1 MLDKIVNNPFR
12 ILGVYANARPAEIVS
27 NCDDMEAYISIGKAV
42 SFDLD
47 FNNLMPQV
55 LRTADSVSNA
65 KKQINLP
72 KDKLMHALF
81 WFIKDSSSAHAVNYL
96 KKGDFDNAYEVFDI
110 EESFASRINKAVAA
124 LIQNDDLGLA
134 IANITEIIHDSDDLG
149 LRDDFVRSIC
159 GDAFSITED
168 ELAHLYIDTLLEE
181 KDAQELL
188 NLFIEKGVSQD
199 DDDYLKEKVINEPIS
214 RINAEIAKAKAVQRD
229 DADANYRAGKALMN
243 NTKSDLALVKKLLGA
258 TDMKYQILADDLADT
273 ILQCGVNYYNNTQDD
288 DSIDKT
294 MVLQKYACKI
304 AVGKMCKDRG
314 NQNVAILEKRK
325 EELPP
330 KEARYYD
337 KKIKDILAVY
347 MTEPDKISS
356 AISLIKKVVPYL
368 MSIKEVL
375 GGSNTYYLRMS
386 TLIVNASL
394 HNIIEEFN
402 SVMND
407 SIKLNLLLDI
417 EGTMRTIRNVFDQAW
432 KATLYM
438 DKLDMEPEF
447 KRERYNPNRSS
458 LKKQVEQV
466 INVYQT
472 VSLDM
477 RGEKKIFEDC
487 RTVSD
492 LNNYTSLFPG
502 GKYASQVKDRIEKM
516 EYDACTSTQDC
527 QKFKDKYPRTK
538 YDINSKWE
546 ECYYKQ
552 CRNISHYEGYLRD
565 YPNGKYVSQVKANID
580 KLSYESCRSV
590 SDYRTYMSKFP
601 HGKYY
606 SQAKLFVEDEEMWNR
621 CTSSDSKDLYKDY
634 LAKFPNGRHK
644 KEAEQKASACYIATM
659 CYNDYDHPQVMV
671 LRDFRDSV
679 LLQHYWGEAFVRFY
693 YRNSPQWVECLKD
706 KAFVNKV
713 IRKMLDKFIILYK
726 YVKK

>member
-27 NCDDMEAYISIGKAV
+27 NCDDMEAYITIGQSV

-149 LRDDFVRSIC
+149 FRDDFVKTIC
-159 GDAFSITED
+159 GGAFSITED

-188 NLFIEKGVSQD
+188 NLFIENGVSQD

-229 DADANYRAGKALMN
+229 DADANYRAGKVLMN

-304 AVGKMCKDRG
+304 AVGKMCKDRC

-325 EELPP
+325 EEEVIGVDLLFIVNEIQSYQI
-330 KEARYYD
+330 KEASIENARNLVNNTVPHLNN
-337 KKIKDILAVY
+337 IKSKLGSSNEVYLQVSSAVANNA
-347 MTEPDKISS
+347 MGMLIAVINNAQKVSMLSLHVLQSQINS
-356 AISLIKKVVPYL
+356 AIS
-368 MSIKEVL
+368 
-375 GGSNTYYLRMS
+375 
-386 TLIVNASL
+386 
-394 HNIIEEFN
+394 
-402 SVMND
+402 VMNL
-407 SIKLNLLLDI
+407 I
-417 EGTMRTIRNVFDQAW
+417 GG
-432 KATLYM
+432 
-438 DKLDMEPEF
+438 LDMISTE
-447 KRERYNPNRSS
+447 RSRYNTNMSS
-458 LKKQVEQV
+458 LSKLKLS
-466 INVYQT
+466 I
-472 VSLDM
+472 SALAI
-477 RGEKKIFEDC
+477 G
-487 RTVSD
+487 
-492 LNNYTSLFPG
+492 
-502 GKYASQVKDRIEKM
+502 
-516 EYDACTSTQDC
+516 STQMEKPFRSAQLESANAAAALEKVRRAQMGKSNSTQNSRDVSHTISSSGSEGS
-527 QKFKDKYPRTK
+527 DPVLTGS
-538 YDINSKWE
+538 DI
-546 ECYYKQ
+546 
-552 CRNISHYEGYLRD
+552 
-565 YPNGKYVSQVKANID
+565 V
-580 KLSYESCRSV
+580 
-590 SDYRTYMSKFP
+590 
-601 HGKYY
+601 
-606 SQAKLFVEDEEMWNR
+606 
-621 CTSSDSKDLYKDY
+621 
-634 LAKFPNGRHK
+634 
-644 KEAEQKASACYIATM
+644 
-659 CYNDYDHPQVMV
+659 
-671 LRDFRDSV
+671 
-679 LLQHYWGEAFVRFY
+679 AFVIVLILIALLCI
-693 YRNSPQWVECLKD
+693 S
-706 KAFVNKV
+706 FV
-713 IRKMLDKFIILYK
+713 I
-726 YVKK
+726 

>member
-27 NCDDMEAYISIGKAV
+27 NCDDMEAYITIGQSV

-149 LRDDFVRSIC
+149 FRDDFVKTIC
-159 GDAFSITED
+159 GGAFSITED

-188 NLFIEKGVSQD
+188 NLFIENGVSQD

-214 RINAEIAKAKAVQRD
+214 RINAEIAKAKVVQRD

-304 AVGKMCKDRG
+304 AVGKMCKDRC

-325 EELPP
+325 EEEVIGVDLLFIVNEIQSYQI
-330 KEARYYD
+330 KEASTENARNLVNNTIPHLNNIKSKLGSSNEVYLQVSSAVANNAMGMLIAVINNAQKLSMLSLD
-337 KKIKDILAVY
+337 VLQSKIN
-347 MTEPDKISS
+347 S
-356 AISLIKKVVPYL
+356 AIS
-368 MSIKEVL
+368 
-375 GGSNTYYLRMS
+375 
-386 TLIVNASL
+386 
-394 HNIIEEFN
+394 
-402 SVMND
+402 VMNL
-407 SIKLNLLLDI
+407 I
-417 EGTMRTIRNVFDQAW
+417 GG
-432 KATLYM
+432 
-438 DKLDMEPEF
+438 LDMTSAE
-447 KRERYNPNRSS
+447 RSRYNTNMSS
-458 LKKQVEQV
+458 LSKLKLS
-466 INVYQT
+466 I
-472 VSLDM
+472 SALAI
-477 RGEKKIFEDC
+477 G
-487 RTVSD
+487 
-492 LNNYTSLFPG
+492 
-502 GKYASQVKDRIEKM
+502 
-516 EYDACTSTQDC
+516 STQMEKPFRSAQLESANAAAALEKVRRAQMGKSNSTQISRDVSHTISSSGSEGS
-527 QKFKDKYPRTK
+527 DPVLTRS
-538 YDINSKWE
+538 DIVA
-546 ECYYKQ
+546 
-552 CRNISHYEGYLRD
+552 IVIVIVLILI
-565 YPNGKYVSQVKANID
+565 A
-580 KLSYESCRSV
+580 
-590 SDYRTYMSKFP
+590 
-601 HGKYY
+601 
-606 SQAKLFVEDEEMWNR
+606 LF
-621 CTSSDSKDLYKDY
+621 
-634 LAKFPNGRHK
+634 F
-644 KEAEQKASACYIATM
+644 IA
-659 CYNDYDHPQVMV
+659 
-671 LRDFRDSV
+671 
-679 LLQHYWGEAFVRFY
+679 LL
-693 YRNSPQWVECLKD
+693 
-706 KAFVNKV
+706 
-713 IRKMLDKFIILYK
+713 
-726 YVKK
+726 

>member
-27 NCDDMEAYISIGKAV
+27 NCDDMEAYITIGQSL

-149 LRDDFVRSIC
+149 FRDDFVKTIC
-159 GDAFSITED
+159 GGAFSITED

-188 NLFIEKGVSQD
+188 NLFIENGVSQD

-304 AVGKMCKDRG
+304 AVGKMCKDRC

-325 EELPP
+325 EEEAIGIDLLFIVNEIQSYQI
-330 KEARYYD
+330 KEASIENARNLVNNTVPHLNN
-337 KKIKDILAVY
+337 IKSKLGSSNEVYLQVSSAVANNA
-347 MTEPDKISS
+347 MGMLITVINNAQKVSMLSLHVLQSQINS
-356 AISLIKKVVPYL
+356 AISVMNLIGGLDMISTERSRYNTNMSSLSKLKLSISALAIGSTQMEKPFRSAQLESANAAAALEKVRRAQMGKSNSTQNSRDVSHTISSSGSEGSDP
-368 MSIKEVL
+368 VL
-375 GGSNTYYLRMS
+375 TRSDIVVFVIV
-386 TLIVNASL
+386 LIVIALFFLIAFS
-394 HNIIEEFN
+394 FT
-402 SVMND
+402 D
-407 SIKLNLLLDI
+407 LL
-417 EGTMRTIRNVFDQAW
+417 
-432 KATLYM
+432 
-438 DKLDMEPEF
+438 
-447 KRERYNPNRSS
+447 
-458 LKKQVEQV
+458 
-466 INVYQT
+466 
-472 VSLDM
+472 
-477 RGEKKIFEDC
+477 
-487 RTVSD
+487 
-492 LNNYTSLFPG
+492 
-502 GKYASQVKDRIEKM
+502 
-516 EYDACTSTQDC
+516 
-527 QKFKDKYPRTK
+527 
-538 YDINSKWE
+538 
-546 ECYYKQ
+546 
-552 CRNISHYEGYLRD
+552 
-565 YPNGKYVSQVKANID
+565 
-580 KLSYESCRSV
+580 
-590 SDYRTYMSKFP
+590 
-601 HGKYY
+601 
-606 SQAKLFVEDEEMWNR
+606 
-621 CTSSDSKDLYKDY
+621 
-634 LAKFPNGRHK
+634 
-644 KEAEQKASACYIATM
+644 
-659 CYNDYDHPQVMV
+659 
-671 LRDFRDSV
+671 
-679 LLQHYWGEAFVRFY
+679 
-693 YRNSPQWVECLKD
+693 
-706 KAFVNKV
+706 
-713 IRKMLDKFIILYK
+713 
-726 YVKK
+726 

>member
-27 NCDDMEAYISIGKAV
+27 NCDDMEAYITIGQSL

-149 LRDDFVRSIC
+149 LRDDFVKSIC

-188 NLFIEKGVSQD
+188 NLFIENGVSQD

-258 TDMKYQILADDLADT
+258 TDMKYQILADDLADA

-304 AVGKMCKDRG
+304 AVGKMCKDRC

-325 EELPP
+325 EEEAIGIDLLFIVNEIQSYQI
-330 KEARYYD
+330 KEASIENARNLVNNTVPHLNN
-337 KKIKDILAVY
+337 IKSKLGSSNEVYLQVSSAVANNA
-347 MTEPDKISS
+347 MGMLITVINNAQKVSMLSLHVLQSQINS
-356 AISLIKKVVPYL
+356 AISVMNLIGGLDMISTERSRYNTNMSSLSKLKLSISALAIGSTQMEKPFRSAQLESANAAAALEKVRRAQMGKSNSTQNSRDV
-368 MSIKEVL
+368 SHTISSS
-375 GGSNTYYLRMS
+375 GSEGSDPILTRS
-386 TLIVNASL
+386 DIVTVLIVLIVIALFLAISFT
-394 HNIIEEFN
+394 E
-402 SVMND
+402 
-407 SIKLNLLLDI
+407 LL
-417 EGTMRTIRNVFDQAW
+417 
-432 KATLYM
+432 
-438 DKLDMEPEF
+438 
-447 KRERYNPNRSS
+447 
-458 LKKQVEQV
+458 
-466 INVYQT
+466 
-472 VSLDM
+472 
-477 RGEKKIFEDC
+477 
-487 RTVSD
+487 
-492 LNNYTSLFPG
+492 
-502 GKYASQVKDRIEKM
+502 
-516 EYDACTSTQDC
+516 
-527 QKFKDKYPRTK
+527 
-538 YDINSKWE
+538 
-546 ECYYKQ
+546 
-552 CRNISHYEGYLRD
+552 
-565 YPNGKYVSQVKANID
+565 
-580 KLSYESCRSV
+580 
-590 SDYRTYMSKFP
+590 
-601 HGKYY
+601 
-606 SQAKLFVEDEEMWNR
+606 
-621 CTSSDSKDLYKDY
+621 
-634 LAKFPNGRHK
+634 
-644 KEAEQKASACYIATM
+644 
-659 CYNDYDHPQVMV
+659 
-671 LRDFRDSV
+671 
-679 LLQHYWGEAFVRFY
+679 
-693 YRNSPQWVECLKD
+693 
-706 KAFVNKV
+706 
-713 IRKMLDKFIILYK
+713 
-726 YVKK
+726 

>member
-27 NCDDMEAYISIGKAV
+27 NCDDIEAYISIGQTV

-149 LRDDFVRSIC
+149 LRDDFVKSIC

-188 NLFIEKGVSQD
+188 NLFIENGVSQD

-304 AVGKMCKDRG
+304 AVGKMCKDRC

-325 EELPP
+325 EEEVIGVDLLFIVNEIQSYQI
-330 KEARYYD
+330 KGASIENARNLVNNTVPHLNNIKSKLGSSNEVYLQVSSAVANNAMGMLIAVINNAQKLSMLSLD
-337 KKIKDILAVY
+337 VLQSKIN
-347 MTEPDKISS
+347 S
-356 AISLIKKVVPYL
+356 AISVMNLIGGLDMTSAERSRYNTNMSSLSKLKLSISALAIGSTQMEKPFRSAQLESANAAAALEKVRRAQMGKSNSTQNSRDVSHTISSSGSEGSDP
-368 MSIKEVL
+368 VL
-375 GGSNTYYLRMS
+375 TRSDIVVFVIV
-386 TLIVNASL
+386 LIVIALFFLIAFS
-394 HNIIEEFN
+394 FT
-402 SVMND
+402 D
-407 SIKLNLLLDI
+407 LL
-417 EGTMRTIRNVFDQAW
+417 
-432 KATLYM
+432 
-438 DKLDMEPEF
+438 
-447 KRERYNPNRSS
+447 
-458 LKKQVEQV
+458 
-466 INVYQT
+466 
-472 VSLDM
+472 
-477 RGEKKIFEDC
+477 
-487 RTVSD
+487 
-492 LNNYTSLFPG
+492 
-502 GKYASQVKDRIEKM
+502 
-516 EYDACTSTQDC
+516 
-527 QKFKDKYPRTK
+527 
-538 YDINSKWE
+538 
-546 ECYYKQ
+546 
-552 CRNISHYEGYLRD
+552 
-565 YPNGKYVSQVKANID
+565 
-580 KLSYESCRSV
+580 
-590 SDYRTYMSKFP
+590 
-601 HGKYY
+601 
-606 SQAKLFVEDEEMWNR
+606 
-621 CTSSDSKDLYKDY
+621 
-634 LAKFPNGRHK
+634 
-644 KEAEQKASACYIATM
+644 
-659 CYNDYDHPQVMV
+659 
-671 LRDFRDSV
+671 
-679 LLQHYWGEAFVRFY
+679 
-693 YRNSPQWVECLKD
+693 
-706 KAFVNKV
+706 
-713 IRKMLDKFIILYK
+713 
-726 YVKK
+726 